1 MRIFAK
7 AMTVFDRI
15 VDVLAF
21 LAIVLII
28 LIMLLTCLSVLFRYL
43 LFMPQSWV
51 IEVCEDMLVFI
62 TFLGA
67 TWVLRKN
74 GHVQVDI
81 LFTWLKPKA
90 NTILNLSTN
99 ALGTAICLLIFWYG
113 LGSVLQHYHRGVYVV
128 KFLTFPKFI
137 LLIVIPLGG
146 IMLAMQFLRRVFG
159 NIECL
164 KSDANKLKP

>member
-1 MRIFAK
+1 MRVFAK
-7 AMTVFDRI
+7 AMTVFDHI

-28 LIMLLTCLSVLFRYL
+28 FVMLLTCLSVLFRYL

-51 IEVCEDMLVFI
+51 IEVCEYMLVFV

-90 NTILNLSTN
+90 NTILNLTTN
-99 ALGTAICLLIFWYG
+99 ALGTAICLVIFWYG
-113 LGSVLQHYHRGVYVV
+113 LGSVLQHYQRGVYVV

-146 IMLAMQFLRRVFG
+146 IMLAIQFLRRVFG

-164 KSDANKLKP
+164 KSDANKLKQ